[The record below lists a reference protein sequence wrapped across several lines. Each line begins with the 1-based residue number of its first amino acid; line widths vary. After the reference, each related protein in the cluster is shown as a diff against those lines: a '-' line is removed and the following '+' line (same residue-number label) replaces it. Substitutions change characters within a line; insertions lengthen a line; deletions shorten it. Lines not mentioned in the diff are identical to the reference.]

1 MATPNTVAVNA
12 TLAADIAA
20 MNVRATFMSLSITL
34 VGGERLAPGEKRGGK
49 KLTYGDATV
58 RDTFVTGISRVA
70 AMKRRLKVLN
80 ALTGADLD
88 AMVAEGHEGW
98 NGRGKNATKVPVTRA
113 DFDLALAELI
123 ASAEKSRDGV
133 NSATHDHVFE
143 PLVDPDTG
151 ARVRGGR
158 VYIGNPNGPDAATP
172 GTIYL
177 HGVRVGRK
185 VLKQP
190 VNGWLPASKSAA
202 KTVAKRRIE
211 RLLPKYVSYRLEPG
225 TGFVLNVGA
234 GAAVA
239 ADADG
244 VTIDAKAID
253 HIRAALVA

>member
-1 MATPNTVAVNA
+1 MATLPNTVDVNA
-12 TLAADIAA
+12 TLAGDIAA
-20 MNVRATFMSLSITL
+20 MNVRATFMSLVTTL

-49 KLTYGDATV
+49 KLRYGDATV

-88 AMVAEGHEGW
+88 AFTAEGHEGW
-98 NGRGKNATKVPVTRA
+98 TGRGKNATKVAVTRA
-113 DFDLALAELI
+113 DFDLALSELI
-123 ASAEKSRDGV
+123 ASAEKSRDGK

-143 PLVDPDTG
+143 GLVVDG
-151 ARVRGGR
+151 ERVRGGR
-158 VYIGNPNGPDAATP
+158 VYIGNPNGPDAASP

-185 VLKQP
+185 VLKDP

-211 RLLPKYVSYRLEPG
+211 RLLPRYVSYRLEPG

-244 VTIDAKAID
+244 VTIDSKAVD